1 MEETEFPV
9 EVMSPWGEGKFAVAV
24 TTSKQEKA
32 DQTGAWNTS
41 DMPESLVGSVGSGSH
56 ASHRSKGRKY
66 RMKALSSEI
75 DESLFGTKRQPAK
88 DDVQTTENRTR
99 KTVSAPTKGTRGR
112 KPETIQIITSDLIR
126 DLVVPSE
133 DPSGLSIIMSPYD
146 FHRIKSASRVLTKTE
161 REMAGQAYKEE
172 KEAAILGV
180 NERKNYMKQK
190 EMLRKKNE
198 KLSDLEEEAQQ
209 RAQYLL
215 QRANTMRMEQEDE
228 IKKLNEMILNAKC
241 HAIRDA
247 QTVERKVIT
256 KELEEETKRLDQMM
270 EVARQKAIKMQEKI
284 DELRKQE
291 RIRGKLHI
299 IEQITDNE
307 EARLLQE
314 EQREQ
319 EAQQMLQYLE
329 ELQMEDYKDMEKRR
343 NEQLVIQ
350 AEIKQINIENERK
363 KIERKEQ
370 EKLADLQVL
379 EYTKQKMAREAEYE
393 AEQEKIKKEKEME
406 VARLRA
412 LQERAH
418 DHRAEQDALR
428 AKRNQEAMERSWRQ
442 KEKEEALKQVEVN
455 VMLRKARLDQVA
467 HKEHFLAVHAQRNR
481 VEFERVLKVQR
492 NMVEKDLKEQEE
504 KTNQLRRHASELRR
518 QVREQEQK
526 QVVDRISH
534 FEEGK
539 RLAEE
544 ARQRRARLDD
554 LKQKKLEELRNAG
567 LPDKYCSMVAR
578 KAEVPITIVP

>member
-1 MEETEFPV
+1 
-9 EVMSPWGEGKFAVAV
+9 
-24 TTSKQEKA
+24 
-32 DQTGAWNTS
+32 
-41 DMPESLVGSVGSGSH
+41 MPESIVGSVSSGSNG
-56 ASHRSKGRKY
+56 SHRSKAWKY
-66 RMKALSSEI
+66 RTKALSSEI
-75 DESLFGTKRQPAK
+75 DESLFGTKQQPAK
-88 DDVQTTENRTR
+88 DDTPIVQKAENRYR
-99 KTVSAPTKGTRGR
+99 KSLSAPTGSR
-112 KPETIQIITSDLIR
+112 KPETIRIITSDLIR

-146 FHRIKSASRVLTKTE
+146 FRRIKSAARVPTKEE
-161 REMAGQAYKEE
+161 REMAAQALKEE
-172 KEAAILGV
+172 KEATIEAV

-198 KLSDLEEEAQQ
+198 KLSDLEQEAQQ

-215 QRANTMRMEQEDE
+215 QRANAMRMEQEDE

-247 QTVERKVIT
+247 QMLERKVIT
-256 KELEEETKRLDQMM
+256 NELEEESKRLDQMM
-270 EVARQKAIKMQEKI
+270 EVERQKAIKLQEEI
-284 DELRKQE
+284 DEMRKKE

-299 IEQITDNE
+299 IHQMSENE
-307 EARLLQE
+307 ESRLLEE

-329 ELQMEDYKDMEKRR
+329 ELQMEDYKDMERKRK
-343 NEQLVIQ
+343 EQLEIQ
-350 AEIKQINIENERK
+350 AEIKLINAENERK

-370 EKLADLQVL
+370 ERLADLQVL

-412 LQERAH
+412 LQERAQ

-428 AKRNQEAMERSWRQ
+428 AKRNQEAMERAWRQ
-442 KEKEEALKQVEVN
+442 KEKEEAIKQAKVN
-455 VMLRKARLDQVA
+455 TMLRKARLEQVEQ
-467 HKEHFLAVHAQRNR
+467 KEHFLAVQAQRDR
-481 VEFERVLKVQR
+481 AEFERVLKVQQSL
-492 NMVEKDLKEQEE
+492 VEKELKEQEG

-518 QVREQEQK
+518 QVREHEQK
-526 QVVDRISH
+526 QVMDRISY

-539 RLAEE
+539 RLDEE

-554 LKQKKLEELRNAG
+554 LKQKKLGELRNAG

-578 KAEVPITIVP
+578 KADVPITNVH

>member
-1 MEETEFPV
+1 MEEMEFPV
-9 EVMSPWGEGKFAVAV
+9 EVRSPWRERKFAVAV
-24 TTSKQEKA
+24 TNGKQEKSA
-32 DQTGAWNTS
+32 QTGAWNTA
-41 DMPESLVGSVGSGSH
+41 DMPGSVVGSVSSGSH
-56 ASHRSKGRKY
+56 ASHRSKARKY
-66 RMKALSSEI
+66 RIKALSSEI
-75 DESLFGTKRQPAK
+75 DESLFGTKQQPAK
-88 DDVQTTENRTR
+88 DDTPIVQTAENRQR
-99 KTVSAPTKGTRGR
+99 KTVSAPTRGR

-146 FHRIKSASRVLTKTE
+146 FHRIKSASRVLTKAE
-161 REMAGQAYKEE
+161 REMAVQAYKEE
-172 KEAAILGV
+172 KEAAIEAV

-190 EMLRKKNE
+190 EMLRRKNE

-256 KELEEETKRLDQMM
+256 KELEEESKRLDQMM
-270 EVARQKAIKMQEKI
+270 EVERQKAIKMQEEI

-299 IEQITDNE
+299 VEQMTHNE

-343 NEQLVIQ
+343 KEQLEIQ
-350 AEIKQINIENERK
+350 AEIKHINIENERK
-363 KIERKEQ
+363 KIEQKEQ
-370 EKLADLQVL
+370 EKLADLRVL
-379 EYTKQKMAREAEYE
+379 EYTKQKIAREAEYE

-442 KEKEEALKQVEVN
+442 KEKEEALKQAEVN
-455 VMLRKARLDQVA
+455 AMLRKARLEQVA
-467 HKEHFLAVHAQRNR
+467 QKEHFLAVQAQRNR
-481 VEFERVLKVQR
+481 AEFERVLRVQQ
-492 NMVEKDLKEQEE
+492 NLVEKDLKEQEE

-539 RLAEE
+539 RLDEE